1 MLSVVGDA
9 IPLHLD
15 TRHSH
20 GNFDTW
26 VKETPPLYVVT
37 EGLLLWLKGRY
48 ILGTQNASGCQ
59 IPSWPKYREL
69 FQKFR
74 ALDI

>member
-20 GNFDTW
+20 RNFDTW

-48 ILGTQNASGCQ
+48 LAHRMPLDSKSLPGPSIENCFRSLG
-59 IPSWPKYREL
+59 P
-69 FQKFR
+69 
-74 ALDI
+74 